1 MSTLI
6 FDPDYTRP
14 PGDTLEEWLEEH
26 GMSQLQ
32 LATRL
37 GMSKKTVNQIFRV
50 SPHSRWKRLKNLSS
64 SPVSLL
70 HSGQHVRRITSDE
83 NCRPECDRRWP
94 RNLSGSKFPRSKK
107 LIKNGLVTKYSDK
120 AEQVRACLKYYH
132 CASVGAWREASR
144 KNLLAPPSAATAVK
158 LSGKRT

>member
-6 FDPDYTRP
+6 FDPDYTSP

-37 GMSKKTVNQIFRV
+37 GMSKKTVNQIIQGVAPLTLETAEKLELVTGITASFWSTREAN
-50 SPHSRWKRLKNLSS
+50 HQRRKLQARMRLALAEEAEWLKE
-64 SPVSLL
+64 PAV
-70 HSGQHVRRITSDE
+70 
-83 NCRPECDRRWP
+83 
-94 RNLSGSKFPRSKK
+94 KK
-107 LIKNGLVTKYSDK
+107 LIKSGLVTRYSDK

-132 CASVGAWREASR
+132 CASVGAWREANK
-144 KNLLAPPSAATAVK
+144 KNLLVPTSTATAVK